1 MKMNFTIKKIK
12 CNTVEYIDLNVHI
25 RDDEFMI
32 VDLSLLKT
40 SFNKIKILSNPY
52 SEVKVN
58 LNEIHDLLLRDSDYP
73 VYIRH
78 AGGIIIE
85 EITVVFDDISD
96 EEYTIAE
103 KYIIVDGLSS
113 ISQSFD
119 KAWIDVNNA
128 VEYVNKHANFSNIA
142 IKYYFSGDDRLITS
156 ITERLDIDKLTNSDN
171 SDYEDFDL
179 REYTCHIIVGNETK
193 RKFKVFIPDEPNKIT
208 VECIDYLDHSETKRV
223 ITSDKLKVIVGSDL
237 IAISTTYRAV
247 HNAPMK
253 Y

>member
-1 MKMNFTIKKIK
+1 MNFTIKKIK

-32 VDLSLLKT
+32 VNLSLLKT
-40 SFNKIKILSNPY
+40 PFDKIKILSTPTSSGLQIDINKKY
-52 SEVKVN
+52 
-58 LNEIHDLLLRDSDYP
+58 DLLLRDSEYP

-78 AGGIIIE
+78 AGGIVIQEII
-85 EITVVFDDISD
+85 VVFDDISE
-96 EEYTIAE
+96 EEYVIAE
-103 KYIIVDGLSS
+103 KYNLVDGLSS

-119 KAWIDVNNA
+119 KAWKDVNNA
-128 VEYVNKHANFSNIA
+128 VEYVNKYANFSNIA
-142 IKYYFSGDDRLITS
+142 IKYHFGDDGMITS
-156 ITERLDIDKLTNSDN
+156 ITDILDINRLSDQD
-171 SDYEDFDL
+171 SLDDDDFDIK
-179 REYTCHIIVGNETK
+179 EYTCHIIVGNETK

-237 IAISTTYRAV
+237 IAVSTTYRAV